1 MRLGAIFVGL
11 NSLDA
16 ALTQVGLTYFSGYEG
31 NPLERLI
38 ISYSWLDFWRFKVG
52 LALVGSLLFVA
63 FAKRYPRLRKV
74 FIGGIGL
81 MAGVCLFNLMML
93 FL

>member
-1 MRLGAIFVGL
+1 MKLGVIFVGL

-31 NPLERLI
+31 NPLARAVIER
-38 ISYSWLDFWRFKVG
+38 SWADFWEFKVG
-52 LALVGSLLFVA
+52 LAVVGSLLFVV
-63 FAKRYPRLRKV
+63 FAKRYPYLRKV

-81 MAGVCLFNLMML
+81 MAGVCLFNLVAL
-93 FL
+93 L

>member
-1 MRLGAIFVGL
+1 MRLGAIFVAL

-38 ISYSWLDFWRFKVG
+38 IGYSWQNFWSFKVG
-52 LALVGSLLFVA
+52 MAIVGVVLFMI
-63 FAKRYPRLRKV
+63 FAKRYPRLRKL
-74 FIGGIGL
+74 FISGIGL
-81 MAGVCLFNLMML
+81 MAGVCLFNLIAL
-93 FL
+93 F